1 MSDANSPRTHGQC
14 IYISS
19 NFPQERS
26 AIKDFTPIIECV
38 KVDFASKS
46 ISDMTDEEMD
56 QLMKRTIR
64 TIQYTTNIPII
75 SQPLDDGSALDFGV
89 IAPNPSTVVK
99 AQLDKCIY
107 FSPVDIEGNHEEGLY
122 AMISYNRII
131 TDIMT
136 ICNRFGKNRTFYTIT
151 DVMNF
156 IKAGD
161 GISSYCIVIYSTNHI
176 RLPIDSFNENGVWH
190 YMNITKTA
198 TRFKL
203 YF

>member
-1 MSDANSPRTHGQC
+1 MSSFTKSIERWPITSALFIDKSIPFTPRMISLIANGFFYKRAEIEKYVSDIFVPCKLQDVEIITGYYTMSDANSPRTHGQC

-26 AIKDFTPIIECV
+26 AIKDFTPIVECV

-107 FSPVDIEGNHEEGLY
+107 FSPVDIEGY
-122 AMISYNRII
+122 
-131 TDIMT
+131 
-136 ICNRFGKNRTFYTIT
+136 
-151 DVMNF
+151 
-156 IKAGD
+156 
-161 GISSYCIVIYSTNHI
+161 
-176 RLPIDSFNENGVWH
+176 
-190 YMNITKTA
+190 
-198 TRFKL
+198 
-203 YF
+203 